1 VSAFWAVVAL
11 LGVAGI
17 FCLGG
22 FVGAVTA
29 DRGIPVQDVVSAGC
43 GQYNGFTGR
52 FEWKVPGR

>member
-1 VSAFWAVVAL
+1 MNVFVTAVAL
-11 LGVAGI
+11 LGAAGI